1 MMAKIFAVLLGCV
14 VPLAHATA
22 YRDLHP
28 QNYVKHTA
36 GKMAIIRFLG
46 EKEKN
51 DKLDA
56 SWKLLSKELRNNTQV
71 LVGTVNCGAVGK
83 PICEYMGIEST
94 TVAWG
99 DPWNLQPYD
108 GGASYD
114 ELYGLVRRRM
124 TFCAVDETQVCTDE
138 ELAKL
143 AELGALSSE
152 ELDAAIADQTQ
163 KDWLA
168 AFLIDKE
175 YASHKLEK
183 REKEWLD
190 DEKEL
195 QRVYSD
201 TVNPIRARVKL
212 MKAVLQQ
219 RAA

>member
-14 VPLAHATA
+14 VPLARATA

-124 TFCAVDETQVCTDE
+124 TFCAVDETQ
-138 ELAKL
+138 
-143 AELGALSSE
+143 
-152 ELDAAIADQTQ
+152 

-168 AFLIDKE
+168 AFLIDKD
-175 YASHKLEK
+175 YAPHKLEK
-183 REKEWLD
+183 REKEMLD

-195 QRVYSD
+195 QRVYS
-201 TVNPIRARVKL
+201 TRSIPFAPGSSS
-212 MKAVLQQ
+212 
-219 RAA
+219 